1 MASHFVPLLQDTCC
15 PVPTLWT
22 RKDRPEPGSEA
33 ATAAARSKKSDAR
46 DFLEEVDLPK
56 KLKSSEYSTL
66 VASEKWSEQLK
77 ALQLVID
84 ALGPTP
90 KIKSG
95 CDVHEV
101 VAACKNFLR
110 IPGSHLTVLVAS
122 LRVLALLAEGMRLV
136 NKRQRL
142 GLIASPPILTP
153 YCSAL
158 LVLTINF

>member
-1 MASHFVPLLQDTCC
+1 
-15 PVPTLWT
+15 
-22 RKDRPEPGSEA
+22 
-33 ATAAARSKKSDAR
+33 
-46 DFLEEVDLPK
+46 LPK

-90 KIKSG
+90 KVKSG
-95 CDVHEV
+95 CDVHDV

-122 LRVLALLAEGMRLV
+122 LRVLALLAEGMR
-136 NKRQRL
+136 
-142 GLIASPPILTP
+142 
-153 YCSAL
+153 
-158 LVLTINF
+158 